1 MRSRSLLSRLVRL
14 LPAGRSG
21 RCSDPAW
28 PACAVARAALPRCQ
42 PARVRNVAS
51 AARAQQ
57 DEGEIFVREGFYL
70 QNLGNDNPY
79 NVSEPGLFDKPA
91 KLDRPD
97 TTPEVTLR
105 LPDTCSLE
113 KTETCRPDLD
123 LCLLDRPTRQHA
135 DAICECYLEHGR
147 CFWAAGCREALPTA
161 VTDFCFNTMRCR
173 RTQCDGS
180 GASTAQVG
188 LAALLVAAMAIVAAQ
203 FGRPPAHG

>member
-1 MRSRSLLSRLVRL
+1 MVVVH
-14 LPAGRSG
+14 AG
-21 RCSDPAW
+21 
-28 PACAVARAALPRCQ
+28 V
-42 PARVRNVAS
+42 V

-79 NVSEPGLFDKPA
+79 NVSEPDLFDKPT

-97 TTPEVTLR
+97 TTPEVTLQ
-105 LPDTCSLE
+105 LPSTCALA

-123 LCLLDRPTRQHA
+123 LCLLERPTRQDS

-147 CFWAAGCREALPTA
+147 CFWAAGCREALPTT
-161 VTDFCFNTMRCR
+161 VSDFCFNTMRCR

-180 GASTAQVG
+180 AASAAQASV
-188 LAALLVAAMAIVAAQ
+188 AVLLVSALAVVAAQ
-203 FGRPPAHG
+203 FGPSAARG